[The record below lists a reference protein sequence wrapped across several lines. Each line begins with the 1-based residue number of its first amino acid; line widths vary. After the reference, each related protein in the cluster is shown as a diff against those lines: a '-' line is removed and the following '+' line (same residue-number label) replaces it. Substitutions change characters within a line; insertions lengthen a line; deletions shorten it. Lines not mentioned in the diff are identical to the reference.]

1 MMLPYFTNKRLLLS
15 GVLGAVM
22 LASVACGGSAEP
34 VAEAPAPRQEVE
46 IAQEAEPLLEAEPEA
61 TMEEAME
68 EEAMAEE
75 APAEAMADTAE
86 EPAPAP
92 QATAVAPATGG
103 TNSPNDAPYD
113 SMFFESEGVNPFVD
127 TEDDHFST
135 FAMDVDT
142 GSYSVARRY
151 LSDGYLPPEDAI
163 RVEEFIN
170 YFDMNYP
177 GPSDERDAFAI
188 HMEGAPAP
196 FGPEKAYLLK
206 IDLQGKEI
214 SVEERKDAVL
224 TFVIDVSGSM
234 EQENRLGLVKESLR
248 LLVEELR
255 PSDAVGIVVYGSEA
269 RLILEPTSAQNKN
282 LILSAIDRLQP
293 EGATNAEDG
302 LRLGYQIAAQD
313 YRPEAINRVIL
324 LSDGVANV
332 GNTGPASILQVIQEQ
347 VEQGITLSTVGV
359 GMGNYNDVLME
370 QLADDGDGNYAYVDT
385 LEEAHRIFVEILTGT
400 LQVIAKDAK
409 VQIDFNPDVVRSY
422 RLLGYENRAVADRD
436 FRNDTVDAGEVGAGH
451 SVTALYEIKFHDEAD
466 IAPTDLALITY
477 IRYEDIDSGQI
488 VELAQPLTHS
498 DFAETINETSPQF
511 RFIAAVA
518 EYAEILR
525 GSYWAQDGD
534 LNTVQLMVLS
544 TAQDLGHASRP
555 DVVEFMG
562 LLNEALEIMEGSGI

>member
-1 MMLPYFTNKRLLLS
+1 
-15 GVLGAVM
+15 
-22 LASVACGGSAEP
+22 
-34 VAEAPAPRQEVE
+34 
-46 IAQEAEPLLEAEPEA
+46 
-61 TMEEAME
+61 
-68 EEAMAEE
+68 
-75 APAEAMADTAE
+75 
-86 EPAPAP
+86 
-92 QATAVAPATGG
+92 
-103 TNSPNDAPYD
+103 
-113 SMFFESEGVNPFVD
+113 MFFESEGVNPFVD

-177 GPSDERDAFAI
+177 GPNDERDAFAI
-188 HMEGAPAP
+188 HREGAPAP

-214 SVEERKDAVL
+214 SVAERKDAVL

-234 EQENRLGLVKESLR
+234 DQENRLGLVKESLR

-302 LRLGYQIAAQD
+302 LRLGYQIAAED

-332 GNTGPASILQVIQEQ
+332 GNTGSASILQVIREQ

-385 LEEAHRIFVEILTGT
+385 LEEAHRIFVENLTGT

-488 VELAQPLTHS
+488 VELAQPFTRS
-498 DFAETINETSPQF
+498 DFAESSNETSPQF

>member
-1 MMLPYFTNKRLLLS
+1 
-15 GVLGAVM
+15 
-22 LASVACGGSAEP
+22 
-34 VAEAPAPRQEVE
+34 
-46 IAQEAEPLLEAEPEA
+46 
-61 TMEEAME
+61 
-68 EEAMAEE
+68 
-75 APAEAMADTAE
+75 
-86 EPAPAP
+86 
-92 QATAVAPATGG
+92 
-103 TNSPNDAPYD
+103 
-113 SMFFESEGVNPFVD
+113 
-127 TEDDHFST
+127 
-135 FAMDVDT
+135 
-142 GSYSVARRY
+142 
-151 LSDGYLPPEDAI
+151 
-163 RVEEFIN
+163 
-170 YFDMNYP
+170 
-177 GPSDERDAFAI
+177 
-188 HMEGAPAP
+188 
-196 FGPEKAYLLK
+196 
-206 IDLQGKEI
+206 
-214 SVEERKDAVL
+214 
-224 TFVIDVSGSM
+224 VIDVSGSM
-234 EQENRLGLVKESLR
+234 DQENRLGLVKQSLR

-302 LRLGYQIAAQD
+302 LRLGYQIAAED
-313 YRPEAINRVIL
+313 YRSEAINRVIL

-332 GNTGPASILQVIQEQ
+332 GNTGSASILQVIREQ

-385 LEEAHRIFVEILTGT
+385 LEEAHRIFVENLTGT

-409 VQIDFNPDVVRSY
+409 VQIDFNPDVVRSC

-488 VELAQPLTHS
+488 VELAQPFTHS